1 MKTILILLTL
11 ALVACS
17 TPVPAPTAIKPSPQ
31 VEVDLI
37 TDKQIQVMT
46 RSEVIT
52 AINECEVNGTRAVV
66 INSRRK
72 INGYST
78 EVVVDVTCAPKYKF

>member
-11 ALVACS
+11 ALAACS
-17 TPVPAPTAIKPSPQ
+17 TPAPAPVAKAPQQ
-31 VEVDLI
+31 VEVDLV

>member
-11 ALVACS
+11 ALAACS
-17 TPVPAPTAIKPSPQ
+17 TPAPPPIAKPPQQ
-31 VEVDLI
+31 VEVDLV